1 MEEHELCIN
10 MLLEPV
16 KVDIKITLTKGKT
29 VRKYSKS
36 KFQFTFL
43 LFAIWLLGEW
53 LLSHFSATVAYWE
66 EGFETSD
73 FESNTIR
80 AQSNTFIRIQDC
92 VFVQM
97 CQVRNGAIFLF
108 INIKRFKG
116 FSKDL
121 KGFSRVLYTK

>member
-1 MEEHELCIN
+1 

-29 VRKYSKS
+29 VRKYSNS

-97 CQVRNGAIFLF
+97 CQVRNRS
-108 INIKRFKG
+108 NI
-116 FSKDL
+116 S
-121 KGFSRVLYTK
+121 VYEY

>member
-1 MEEHELCIN
+1 

-29 VRKYSKS
+29 VQKYSNS

-43 LFAIWLLGEW
+43 LFAIW